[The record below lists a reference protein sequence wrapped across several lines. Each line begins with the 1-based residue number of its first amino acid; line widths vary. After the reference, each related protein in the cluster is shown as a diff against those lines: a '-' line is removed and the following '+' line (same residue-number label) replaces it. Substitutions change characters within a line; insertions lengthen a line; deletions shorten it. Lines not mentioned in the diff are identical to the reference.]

1 MKKLLSLAM
10 IGAMYASMVMPCY
23 ASANNNTT
31 SAADDYQIVTTTTND
46 DYDSS
51 DVVILTEEQLIA
63 DGERIDSVTAGR
75 CVPLYPQL

>member
-31 SAADDYQIVTTTTND
+31 SAVDNYQIVTTTAND
-46 DYDSS
+46 DYNCDFN
-51 DVVILTEEQLIA
+51 
-63 DGERIDSVTAGR
+63 
-75 CVPLYPQL
+75 